1 MKTGVTVLVL
11 ELRTATQQS
20 IRNPALLHSFRFLS
34 EDWGEFQ
41 NGMHMESIEKYN
53 FREFCKILQWA
64 TRTIESFYFF
74 DHHPFHF
81 SFHI

>member
-41 NGMHMESIEKYN
+41 NGMHMERWKEALKNTISRN
-53 FREFCKILQWA
+53 FAKFCNGPLE
-64 TRTIESFYFF
+64 R
-74 DHHPFHF
+74 
-81 SFHI
+81 